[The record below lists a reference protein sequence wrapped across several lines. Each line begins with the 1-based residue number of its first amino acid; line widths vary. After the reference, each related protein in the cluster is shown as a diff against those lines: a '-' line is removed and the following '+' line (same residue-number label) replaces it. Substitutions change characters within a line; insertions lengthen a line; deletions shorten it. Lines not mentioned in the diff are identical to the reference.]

1 MPDEREPTIAVEA
14 ELTGNRVALRVER
27 VRLDDGTEALRDVVA
42 HPNSVVI
49 VPVDANGD
57 VVLVRQYRKA
67 AERELLELP
76 AGVLNEGETS
86 PLDAARRELREETG
100 LDAER
105 IIPLGDFFAA
115 PGSMSEQLFSF
126 LATGLFPNPL
136 PADEDER
143 IEVERVPFMQLVSMA
158 RLGELHDAKTLASLL
173 LAQPHV
179 AAMMRAAARGSGG

>member
-67 AERELLELP
+67 AGRDLLELP
-76 AGVLNEGETS
+76 AGVLNDDETS

-143 IEVERVPFMQLVSMA
+143 IEVERVPFMRLVSMA
-158 RLGELHDAKTLASLL
+158 RLGEVHDAKTLASLL

-179 AAMMRAAARGSGG
+179 AAMMRAAARESGG